1 MCRRA
6 CLRLRIGISGF
17 SLAADVRPSV
27 YPLAYIKRI
36 EIPGCKADLST
47 TLHRF
52 TRVYSIRE
60 VGIIRLGNTWAQ
72 IMRRILMDAIRGLI
86 TSVYIPVNRVVK
98 LIIQII
104 VT

>member
-17 SLAADVRPSV
+17 SPDVRPSV
-27 YPLAYIKRI
+27 YPLAYIRI